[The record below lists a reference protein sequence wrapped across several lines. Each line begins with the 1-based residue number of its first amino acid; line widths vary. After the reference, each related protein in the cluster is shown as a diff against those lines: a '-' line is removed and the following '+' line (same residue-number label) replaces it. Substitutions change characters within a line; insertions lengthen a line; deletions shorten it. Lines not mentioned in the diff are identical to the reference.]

1 MKNYTELS
9 KEIVTQKILEMEL
22 KNEDYTIKNTK
33 VKFNKSEAEVSIR
46 KGKQYLVYEFEL
58 EVTFTAESEG
68 DEIEGTYEVKEIASD
83 DLNDISVENPKS

>member
-9 KEIVTQKILEMEL
+9 KEILQQKITLMEI

-33 VKFNKSEAEVSIR
+33 VKFSKAEAEVSIR

-58 EVTFTAESEG
+58 
-68 DEIEGTYEVKEIASD
+68 
-83 DLNDISVENPKS
+83 